1 MPSEIEAMPRTTKD
15 QRRERYLDIG
25 ASLVAESATGI
36 GADPALAMSHVKI
49 AEVARRAGV
58 TKGALYHL
66 WPSQE
71 SYWSDLL
78 DHLLEEHRLF
88 GSDTVAAVGVQLAD
102 RLGATPALGEL
113 ADALFERVREDP
125 GFFARISLFAYL
137 HDEAVST
144 AIDQEFRTTVELALP
159 AIDAAVTSMA
169 RRFTNDDARWDLAVS
184 LAALLEGLCLQYRID
199 PARTPEL
206 PTSDGTHRTL
216 FAAGA
221 EALLIGHT
229 VPDTSSVTPAV
240 GVLAEH
246 AEDQP

>member
-1 MPSEIEAMPRTTKD
+1 MPSEIEPMPRTTKD

-25 ASLVAESATGI
+25 ASLVAESSVGV
-36 GADPALAMSHVKI
+36 GADPALALSHVKI

-88 GSDTVAAVGVQLAD
+88 GSETVASVGTQLTD
-102 RLGATPALGEL
+102 RLGTRPGLREL
-113 ADALFERVREDP
+113 ADALFEQVREDP

-137 HDEAVST
+137 HDDAVR
-144 AIDQEFRTTVELALP
+144 AALDGEFRATLALASP
-159 AIDAAVTSMA
+159 AIDAAVRSMG
-169 RRFTNDDARWDLAVS
+169 RRFECDGDRQDLLVS

-199 PARTPEL
+199 PARTPDL
-206 PTSDGTHRTL
+206 RVDDDPHRTL
-216 FAAGA
+216 FTVGT
-221 EALLIGHT
+221 EALLIAHT
-229 VPDTSSVTPAV
+229 VADEDETPTTADA
-240 GVLAEH
+240 GTEARR
-246 AEDQP
+246 